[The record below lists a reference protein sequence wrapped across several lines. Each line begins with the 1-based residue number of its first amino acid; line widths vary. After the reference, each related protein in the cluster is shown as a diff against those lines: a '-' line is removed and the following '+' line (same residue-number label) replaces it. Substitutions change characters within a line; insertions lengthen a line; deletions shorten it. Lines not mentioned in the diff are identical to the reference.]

1 MSTYFKLMYTGRN
14 LMDELATVEIA
25 IDRAAERIHVLDAHY
40 VCEPQYDAVKKAYS
54 FSDETM
60 QMARVLFQK
69 EIICSEI
76 VNFNDWVKKVDWV
89 FYCSK
94 PLLIRCLNGEF
105 QTYSKDIDAT
115 FLYKK

>member
-1 MSTYFKLMYTGRN
+1 MNTYFKLMYTGRN

-25 IDRAAERIHVLDAHY
+25 IDVEAKRIHLFDAHY

-54 FSDETM
+54 FSDETT
-60 QMARVLFQK
+60 QLARVLFEK
-69 EIICSEI
+69 EIVCKEI
-76 VNFNDWVKKVDWV
+76 VKFDDWVRKIDWV

-94 PLLIRCLNGEF
+94 PLLLRCLNGEF
-105 QTYSKDIDAT
+105 LTYPKEFDAA

>member
-1 MSTYFKLMYTGRN
+1 MSTYFKLMYSGRN

-25 IDRAAERIHVLDAHY
+25 IDVAAERIHVFDAYY

-54 FSDETM
+54 FSDETT
-60 QMARVLFQK
+60 QMARVLFKK

-94 PLLIRCLNGEF
+94 SLLLRCLGGEF
-105 QTYSKDIDAT
+105 LTYPKEIESE